1 MIQKANI
8 ASAVLIIVLIS
19 SFYFFQNKIDALE
32 SQLSSTEIEAVEN
45 ENNIASNISP
55 IELQLDDLSNQL
67 IITRG
72 ELFHVQ
78 QKLILSVSK
87 TVVLE
92 DKLKQASNNLK
103 VIQPIKQELKDTKV
117 ALELSELELQGS
129 NEKHRQLANSFITQ
143 NEVTINR
150 SLDRIKLLSQ
160 TSSGATMTA
169 SAVPFIG
176 VAALIVYTQDQTK
189 KSCAEIKYVIEN
201 EQQIFGNTTSLTP
214 NMLDEYESQCQ

>member
-8 ASAVLIIVLIS
+8 ASAVLIIALIS

-32 SQLSSTEIEAVEN
+32 SQLSSTEVEAVED
-45 ENNIASNISP
+45 ENNIAPNVSP
-55 IELQLDDLSNQL
+55 IESKFDDLSNQL

-78 QKLILSVSK
+78 QKLILSASK
-87 TVVLE
+87 TVALE
-92 DKLKQASNNLK
+92 DKLKQSNNNLK
-103 VIQPIKQELKDTKV
+103 AIQPIKQELKDTKI

-129 NEKHRQLANSFITQ
+129 NEKHSQLANSFITQ

-160 TSSGATMTA
+160 TASGATMTV
-169 SAVPFIG
+169 SAVPFVG

-189 KSCAEIKYVIEN
+189 KSCEEINAIIVN

-214 NMLDEYESQCQ
+214 NMLNEYESQCQ